1 MKKSIFNVAL
11 LSMLFVLGA
20 CSTTGEGDKDT
31 TIPGG
36 TGDPVIDAGIKDALT
51 QMGSV
56 DGMDIWSSL
65 ITDIS
70 PNNTRKDL
78 ATMYFSADKYKQ
90 ILATICDGT
99 DSGITYD
106 NEIICSVATEGDLTT
121 ATAFKLF
128 NDAGNEISEL
138 KGYTTLYT
146 RTPTKASTWQSTK
159 LEGTGKWVSAP
170 PEGLEVFYAIIK
182 KTATELSMIGV
193 GPKRDGGGSVIPNE
207 YVLYHPDMAT
217 AIADIANSATFT
229 KK

>member
-70 PNNTRKDL
+70 PNDTCKTL
-78 ATMYFSADKYKQ
+78 STMYFSADKYKQ
-90 ILATICDGT
+90 IMVIIYDGT
-99 DSGITYD
+99 NSGITYD
-106 NEIICSVATEGDLTT
+106 NEIVLSSATEGDLTT

-128 NDAGNEISEL
+128 DSTDNEISEL

-146 RTPTKASTWQSTK
+146 RTPTKASGWQSTE
-159 LEGTGKWVSAP
+159 LGGTDKWVSVP
-170 PEGLEVFYAIIK
+170 PEGVGAAYAIIK
-182 KTATELSMIGV
+182 KTATELSMIDV
-193 GPKRDGGGSVIPNE
+193 GPKTDGSDSVIPNE
-207 YVLYHPDMAT
+207 YVLNYPDMAT
-217 AIADIANSATFT
+217 AIADSGTFT

>member
-51 QMGSV
+51 QVGSV

-65 ITDIS
+65 TTNIS
-70 PNNTRKDL
+70 PNSTRKTL
-78 ATMYFSADKYKQ
+78 STMYFSADKYKQ
-90 ILATICDGT
+90 ITPTICDGT
-99 DSGITYD
+99 NSGITYD
-106 NEIICSVATEGDLTT
+106 NEIVFSVATEGDLTT
-121 ATAFKLF
+121 ATTFKLF
-128 NDAGNEISEL
+128 DSTSNEISEL

-146 RTPTKASTWQSTK
+146 TTPTKASTWQSTK

-170 PEGLEVFYAIIK
+170 PEALGALYAIIK
-182 KTATELSMIGV
+182 KTATELSTIDV
-193 GPKRDGGGSVIPNE
+193 GPKKDGSGSVIPNE

-217 AIADIANSATFT
+217 AIADSITFT